1 MTTATPTRP
10 LARATAP
17 GTSGELAGT
26 WSLIRFVLRRDR
38 IRIPA
43 WLVGITGFLAVSA
56 ASVPDIYPTAA
67 ERQSRAEFVASPVL
81 TTFAGP
87 GYGLDEYTVGAMVA
101 NEYLIYGLVAAA
113 LMSIFVVIRHTRA
126 EEEAGRTELVRAAV
140 VGRHAAPTAVLTVAG
155 GVNLMLGALVAVAL
169 DAGVAELS
177 TVGSW
182 TFGMSVAA
190 GGIVFAAAA
199 AVAAQVTEHA
209 RGAVGLACTALAVAF
224 VLRAAGDAGD
234 RTLSWLSPLGW
245 AQSTRA
251 FVDERWWPLLLG
263 LAGAAVLTAAAFA
276 LAGRRDV
283 GAGLVRPRPGNPRAS
298 DLLVRPVGL
307 ALRLHRGSLSA
318 WAVGLLAFGAV
329 FGSLVG
335 EVEAFLDGAP
345 ELHGVFGADGA
356 GALLDAFLSTVMLL
370 LALLATGYAISA
382 ALRPR
387 SEEVAGR
394 AEPLLATGISRLRW
408 AGSHLTVAL
417 LGSAVALLAGALGV
431 GVAAAAQQGEAR
443 WITDMFIAGFAH
455 LPAMWLVAAVAVA
468 FYGFLP
474 RAAALS
480 WALLGYAAFVG
491 LIGDAL
497 EVPTRAR
504 ELSPF
509 HHVPELPGGDFAV
522 APIVVLMAVVVALL
536 VTGLTALRRRGINV
550 T

>member
-1 MTTATPTRP
+1 MTTATPARP
-10 LARATAP
+10 LSGSTTT
-17 GTSGELAGT
+17 GTDGELAGT
-26 WSLIRFVLRRDR
+26 GSLIRFVLRRDR

-56 ASVPDIYPTAA
+56 ASVPDIYPTVA

-87 GYGLDEYTVGAMVA
+87 GYGLDDYTVGAMVA
-101 NEYLIYGLVAAA
+101 NEYLIYGLVASA
-113 LMSIFVVIRHTRA
+113 LMSIFMVIRHTRA

-140 VGRHAAPTAVLTVAG
+140 VGRHAAPTAVLTVAV
-155 GVNLMLGALVAVAL
+155 GVNAALGALVAIAL
-169 DAGVAELS
+169 DAGVGELS

-190 GGIVFAAAA
+190 GGIVFAAVA

-209 RGAVGLACTALAVAF
+209 RGAIGLACTVLAVAF
-224 VLRAAGDAGD
+224 VMRAAGDVGD
-234 RTLSWLSPLGW
+234 RTLSWLSPIGW

-251 FVDERWWPLLLG
+251 FVDERWWPLLLA
-263 LAGAAVLTAAAFA
+263 LAFAAALTAAAFV
-276 LAGRRDV
+276 LAGRRDD

-298 DLLVRPVGL
+298 DLLARPVGL

-318 WAVGLLAFGAV
+318 WTVGLLAFGAV

-335 EVEAFLDGAP
+335 EVEAFLEEAP
-345 ELHGVFGADGA
+345 QLHDVFGADGV

-387 SEEVAGR
+387 GEEAAGR
-394 AEPLLATGISRLRW
+394 AEPLLVTGTSRLRW
-408 AGSHLTVAL
+408 ASSHLIIAL

-431 GVAAAAQQGEAR
+431 GVAAATQQGEAR
-443 WITDMFIAGFAH
+443 WITDMLIAGIAH
-455 LPAMWLVAAVAVA
+455 LPAMWLVAAAAVTL
-468 FYGFLP
+468 YGFLP
-474 RAAALS
+474 RVAGVS

-491 LIGDAL
+491 LMGDAL
-497 EVPTRAR
+497 DMPARAR

-522 APIVVLMAVVVALL
+522 APIAILLAIVATL
-536 VTGLTALRRRGINV
+536 VGAGLTGLRRRGINV

>member
-1 MTTATPTRP
+1 MTTAAPTRP
-10 LARATAP
+10 LSGPTTT
-17 GTSGELAGT
+17 GTRGELAGT
-26 WSLIRFVLRRDR
+26 RSLIRFVLRRDR

-43 WLVGITGFLAVSA
+43 WLIGITGFLAVSA

-87 GYGLDEYTVGAMVA
+87 GYGLDDYTVGAMVA

-113 LMSIFVVIRHTRA
+113 LMSIFMVIRHTRA
-126 EEEAGRTELVRAAV
+126 EEEAGRTELVRASV
-140 VGRHAAPTAVLTVAG
+140 VGRHAAPTAVLTVAVG
-155 GVNLMLGALVAVAL
+155 GNLALGALVAVVL
-169 DAGVAELS
+169 DASVAELS

-190 GGIVFAAAA
+190 GGIVFAAVA

-209 RGAVGLACTALAVAF
+209 RGAVGLACTVLAVAF
-224 VLRAAGDAGD
+224 VLRAVGDAGD

-251 FVDERWWPLLLG
+251 FVDERWWPLLLA
-263 LAGAAVLTAAAFA
+263 LAFAAALTAAAFA
-276 LAGRRDV
+276 LAGRRDD
-283 GAGLVRPRPGNPRAS
+283 GAGLIRPRPGNPRAS
-298 DLLVRPVGL
+298 DLLARPVGL
-307 ALRLHRGSLSA
+307 ALRLHRGGLSA
-318 WAVGLLAFGAV
+318 WTLGLLAFGAV

-335 EVEAFLDGAP
+335 EVEAFLDEAP
-345 ELHGVFGADGA
+345 QLHEVFGADGA

-382 ALRPR
+382 VLRPR
-387 SEEVAGR
+387 GEEAAGR
-394 AEPLLATGISRLRW
+394 AEPLLVTGTSRLRW
-408 AGSHLTVAL
+408 AGSHLAVSL
-417 LGSAVALLAGALGV
+417 LGSAVALLAGAVGV
-431 GVAAAAQQGEAR
+431 GMAAAAQQGDVG
-443 WITDMFIAGFAH
+443 WIADMLIAGIAH
-455 LPAMWLVAAVAVA
+455 VPAMWLVAAAAVA
-468 FYGFLP
+468 LYGLLP

-491 LIGDAL
+491 LMGDAL
-497 EVPTRAR
+497 DLPVRAR

-509 HHVPELPGGDFAV
+509 HHVPELPGGGFAV
-522 APIVVLMAVVVALL
+522 VPVVVLLAVVVTL
-536 VTGLTALRRRGINV
+536 VVAGLTGLRRRDINV